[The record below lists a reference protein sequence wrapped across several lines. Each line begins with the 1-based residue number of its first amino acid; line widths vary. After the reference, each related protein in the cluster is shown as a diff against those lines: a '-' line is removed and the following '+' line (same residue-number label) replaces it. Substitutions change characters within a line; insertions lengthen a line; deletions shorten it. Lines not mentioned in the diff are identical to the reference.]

1 MQEKIVKQYVCIS
14 LVLCLLTAL
23 LCYGIYLVLPMLGWD
38 MAMTHM
44 KYIMAFVCILVLWG
58 YSIWYV
64 GNICHKIDKASD
76 VFAEILEDSVKP
88 DRAKTSI
95 EVWNE
100 KLSSSKQEGAVGRL
114 EHHILESVRILGQRE
129 ISSRK
134 EQQYLKKMMTDI
146 SHQIKTPLASL
157 QVFLDIFEQKF
168 TQQSD
173 DTAVIDM
180 VHQAQKQSI
189 RIHRLVIGLLK
200 LTRLESGMLTLQK
213 QPVNLNILLQE
224 CVQSVCANYIDKD
237 LNVVLSGDPEVSI
250 CCDREWTLEALDNL
264 LKNAGEYSE
273 SHGKIE
279 VTWSASEMAVI
290 VKITDHGAGIAAEEL
305 PKIFNRFYRVH
316 PSDAST
322 EGVGIGL
329 ALAKEIIE
337 KQGGSLVVESS
348 TNKPSYTSFEIVFL
362 LH

>member
-1 MQEKIVKQYVCIS
+1 M
-14 LVLCLLTAL
+14 
-23 LCYGIYLVLPMLGWD
+23 
-38 MAMTHM
+38 
-44 KYIMAFVCILVLWG
+44 
-58 YSIWYV
+58 
-64 GNICHKIDKASD
+64 
-76 VFAEILEDSVKP
+76 
-88 DRAKTSI
+88 
-95 EVWNE
+95 
-100 KLSSSKQEGAVGRL
+100 
-114 EHHILESVRILGQRE
+114 
-129 ISSRK
+129 
-134 EQQYLKKMMTDI
+134 
-146 SHQIKTPLASL
+146 
-157 QVFLDIFEQKF
+157 
-168 TQQSD
+168 
-173 DTAVIDM
+173 
-180 VHQAQKQSI
+180 
-189 RIHRLVIGLLK
+189 
-200 LTRLESGMLTLQK
+200 TRLESGMLTLQK

-224 CVQSVCANYIDKD
+224 CVQSICANYIDKD

-290 VKITDHGAGIAAEEL
+290 VKITDHG
-305 PKIFNRFYRVH
+305 
-316 PSDAST
+316 DAST

>member
-14 LVLCLLTAL
+14 LGLCLLTAL

-146 SHQIKTPLASL
+146 SH
-157 QVFLDIFEQKF
+157 
-168 TQQSD
+168 QSD

>member
-44 KYIMAFVCILVLWG
+44 KYIMAFVCMLVLWG

-146 SHQIKTPLASL
+146 SHQIKTCIVAG
-157 QVFLDIFEQKF
+157 FFGYF
-168 TQQSD
+168 
-173 DTAVIDM
+173 
-180 VHQAQKQSI
+180 
-189 RIHRLVIGLLK
+189 
-200 LTRLESGMLTLQK
+200 
-213 QPVNLNILLQE
+213 
-224 CVQSVCANYIDKD
+224 CAK
-237 LNVVLSGDPEVSI
+237 V
-250 CCDREWTLEALDNL
+250 
-264 LKNAGEYSE
+264 
-273 SHGKIE
+273 
-279 VTWSASEMAVI
+279 
-290 VKITDHGAGIAAEEL
+290 
-305 PKIFNRFYRVH
+305 
-316 PSDAST
+316 
-322 EGVGIGL
+322 
-329 ALAKEIIE
+329 
-337 KQGGSLVVESS
+337 
-348 TNKPSYTSFEIVFL
+348 YTTV
-362 LH
+362 